1 MRSISRFPDRRGTAA
16 PGHRRVPRRAV
27 AVWRASLQLRVVTLT
42 LLASAGVVAVL
53 GVILV
58 GQVRDGLL
66 AAKTRAALAE
76 ANAGV
81 LSARTQL
88 DAAEHV
94 DGPAR
99 AALLD
104 EIVDS
109 LASRG
114 GHAGLYEVVLLPGRQ
129 TTDAA
134 GSARGSNHVLPASV
148 PPGVRRAVV
157 EGGRQVHAYTRL
169 RYADGRTEP
178 GLVVGAP
185 VPLSGGGGVGG
196 GVSGGSYQLYHLFP
210 LRQEAQTLSL
220 VQRTAA
226 FAGAGLVLLLAA
238 VAWIVTRLV
247 VTPVRLAARTA
258 ERLAAGRLD
267 QRMLV
272 RGEDDLARLAWS
284 FNRMAENL
292 QRQIRQLEELSRVQR
307 RFVSDVSHELRT
319 PLATVRMAADVLH
332 ESRSSF
338 DPGAARAAELL
349 QAQLDRFEALLVDLL
364 EISRYDAGA
373 ASLDA
378 EPVDVRTLAH
388 RVVDVCLPLAER
400 RGIAVRLELPP
411 GACLAEVDPRRVE
424 RVLRNLVVN
433 AIDHGEGRDVV
444 VRMACDETA
453 VAVTVRDHGVG
464 LSLDDCRRVFDRF
477 WRADPARARA
487 TGGTGLGLAIAR
499 EDAHLHGGW
508 LQAWGEPGAGCNFRL
523 TLPRRA
529 GVELVR
535 SPLPLR
541 PPDARPPVTLTPG
554 VRRT

>member
-1 MRSISRFPDRRGTAA
+1 MSSSSRSPDSAFAEALRDPLGTV
-16 PGHRRVPRRAV
+16 RRRAV
-27 AVWRASLQLRVVTLT
+27 AAWRTSLQLRVVTLT

-66 AAKTRAALAE
+66 HVKTRAALAE
-76 ANAGV
+76 ANAG
-81 LSARTQL
+81 LTSAQNQLNAADRTDDSAL
-88 DAAEHV
+88 
-94 DGPAR
+94 GP
-99 AALLD
+99 LLD
-104 EIVDS
+104 QLTRS
-109 LASRG
+109 LANRG
-114 GHAGLYEVVLLPGRQ
+114 GQAGLYEVVLLSDWDATTTAGASGR
-129 TTDAA
+129 A
-134 GSARGSNHVLPASV
+134 SNDILPESV
-148 PPGVRRAVV
+148 PARLRRAVV
-157 EGGRQVHAYTRL
+157 EGGRQAYTYAAL

-178 GLVVGAP
+178 GLAVGAP
-185 VPLSGGGGVGG
+185 VTFAGGGA
-196 GVSGGSYQLYHLFP
+196 YQLYHLFP
-210 LRQEAQTLSL
+210 LRQEAQTLTL
-220 VQRTAA
+220 VRRTAS

-272 RGEDDLARLAWS
+272 RGEDDLARLASS

-319 PLATVRMAADVLH
+319 PLATVRLAADVLY
-332 ESRSSF
+332 EARPSF
-338 DPGAARAAELL
+338 DPATARAAELL

-378 EPVDVRTLAH
+378 EPLDVRDLAY
-388 RVVDVCLPLAER
+388 RVAEVCLPLAER
-400 RGIAVRLELPP
+400 RGSGLRLELPAGP
-411 GACLAEVDPRRVE
+411 CVAEVDARRVE

-433 AIDHGEGRDVV
+433 AVEHGEGRDVV
-444 VRMACDETA
+444 IRMACDDAA
-453 VAVTVRDHGVG
+453 VAVAVRDHGVG
-464 LSLDDCRRVFDRF
+464 LSPEDCRLVFDRF
-477 WRADPARARA
+477 WRADPARART

-508 LQAWGEPGAGCNFRL
+508 LQAWGEPGAGCSFRL

-529 GVELVR
+529 GTELVR

-541 PPDARPPVTLTPG
+541 PPDARRPVSLAPG
-554 VRRT
+554 VRRA

>member
-1 MRSISRFPDRRGTAA
+1 MRSTSRSPDRPLAG
-16 PGHRRVPRRAV
+16 GLRRRLPAPRRLV

-53 GVILV
+53 GVVLV

-76 ANAGV
+76 ASAGL

-88 DAAEHV
+88 AAA
-94 DGPAR
+94 DRTDPRALGP
-99 AALLD
+99 LLD
-104 EIVDS
+104 RLTRT
-109 LASRG
+109 LANRG
-114 GHAGLYEVVLLPGRQ
+114 GEAGLYEVVLLPGRD
-129 TTDAA
+129 TTDVA
-134 GSARGSNHVLPASV
+134 GGSGRASNDILPASV
-148 PPGVRRAVV
+148 PPRLRRAVV
-157 EGGRQVHAYTRL
+157 EGRRQAHTYTRL
-169 RYADGRTEP
+169 WYADGRGEP

-185 VPLSGGGGVGG
+185 LTVAGGD
-196 GVSGGSYQLYHLFP
+196 YQLYQLFP

-247 VTPVRLAARTA
+247 VIPVRLAARTA
-258 ERLAAGRLD
+258 ERLAAGGLD

-272 RGEDDLARLAWS
+272 RGEDDLARLASS

-332 ESRSSF
+332 ESRASF
-338 DPGAARAAELL
+338 DPAAARAAELL

-388 RVVDVCLPLAER
+388 RAVDVCLPLAER
-400 RGIAVRLELPP
+400 RGSALRLELPP
-411 GACLAEVDPRRVE
+411 APCLAEVDPRRVE

-464 LSLDDCRRVFDRF
+464 LSPDECRRVFDRF

-508 LQAWGEPGAGCNFRL
+508 LQAWGEPGGGCNFRL

-529 GVELVR
+529 G
-535 SPLPLR
+535 
-541 PPDARPPVTLTPG
+541 
-554 VRRT
+554 